1 VRARARAL
9 LIIDSADA
17 NAAFARIGE
26 GAPELRGTAE

>member
-1 VRARARAL
+1 VNVNAR
-9 LIIDSADA
+9 IIDSADA